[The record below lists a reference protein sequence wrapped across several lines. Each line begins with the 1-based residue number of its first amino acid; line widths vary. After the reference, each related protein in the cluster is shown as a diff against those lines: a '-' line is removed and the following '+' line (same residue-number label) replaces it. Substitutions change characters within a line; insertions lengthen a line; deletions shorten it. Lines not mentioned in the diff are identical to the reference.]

1 MKSQNFLSKIMIWR
15 ISFVALLFASILTAC
30 GDRVRLNCEPR
41 TKNKALSATVTETT
55 QTTETPRYGTGGKC

>member
-1 MKSQNFLSKIMIWR
+1 MIWR
-15 ISFVALLFASILTAC
+15 ASFVALLFASILVAC

-55 QTTETPRYGTGGKC
+55 QTTETPQYGTGGKC

>member
-1 MKSQNFLSKIMIWR
+1 MIWR
-15 ISFVALLFASILTAC
+15 MTFVALLFGAILTAC

-55 QTTETPRYGTGGKC
+55 QTTETPQYGTGGKC

>member
-1 MKSQNFLSKIMIWR
+1 MIWR
-15 ISFVALLFASILTAC
+15 VSFVALLFASILVAC
-30 GDRVRLNCEPR
+30 GDRERLNCEPR

>member
-1 MKSQNFLSKIMIWR
+1 MIWR

-41 TKNKALSATVTETT
+41 TKNKALSATITETT